1 VTLSDGTLSILVVI
15 ALVLLLVLIALV
27 ALLSARLQRLHRA
40 HDAAIRPGESV
51 LEAVA
56 RQERDLGALRQDVG
70 VVHDNTEHLRELLRG
85 TVSKVGV
92 VRYDAFDDMGGAL
105 SFSAALLDEHLDGVV
120 ISAING
126 RTETRTYAK
135 PIRAGESEYNLSPEE
150 LAALEEA
157 TSGKPA
163 RVPSKSGKRRR

>member
-1 VTLSDGTLSILVVI
+1 MTLSDGTLSILVVV
-15 ALVLLLVLIALV
+15 ALILILLLIAIV
-27 ALLSARLQRLHRA
+27 VLLSARLQRLHRA
-40 HDAAIRPGESV
+40 HDAALRPGESV

-56 RQERDLGALRQDVG
+56 RQQRDLGALRQDVV

-85 TVSKVGV
+85 TLSRVGV
-92 VRYDAFDDMGGAL
+92 VRYDAFADMGGAL

-135 PIRAGESEYNLSPEE
+135 PIRAGDSEYNLSPEE
-150 LAALEEA
+150 LAALEAAA
-157 TSGKPA
+157 TGKPPGA
-163 RVPSKSGKRRR
+163 PSKPGKRRR

>member
-1 VTLSDGTLSILVVI
+1 MTLSDGTLSILVVVALI
-15 ALVLLLVLIALV
+15 LVLLLIAIV

-40 HDAAIRPGESV
+40 HDAALRPGESV

-56 RQERDLGALRQDVG
+56 RQERDLAALRQDVV

-85 TVSKVGV
+85 TLSRVGV
-92 VRYDAFDDMGGAL
+92 VRYDAFADMGGAL

-150 LAALEEA
+150 LAALESAA
-157 TSGKPA
+157 TGKPP
-163 RVPSKSGKRRR
+163 RIPSKSGKRRR